1 MNEQKLYAVKDDKG
15 YYWEFKDLCGID
27 LGGFWELLDVSVPF
41 TASEDDAKN
50 TVKDHG
56 GYVVELVEA
65 PAKVVVSDEEAKIL
79 ERVKSRNE
87 YPAESIHRYVY
98 DSHNFPEWDYD
109 REIRLMRAYVNG
121 WTVEKP
127 KLWNVKVPHTNCG
140 WYFKCEDD
148 ENENPPILDELGC
161 DTAGDPKNW
170 DDSSY
175 FTAAEIE
182 HYGLQDCEKT
192 EVDQDAE

>member
-1 MNEQKLYAVKDDKG
+1 MSLYAVKNDEG
-15 YYWEFKDLCGID
+15 EW
-27 LGGFWELLDVSVPF
+27 LGVDRNGSDHWQASHGDIYSGWFSANERASVF
-41 TASEDDAKN
+41 
-50 TVKDHG
+50 G
-56 GYVVELVEA
+56 GHLVELTEA
-65 PAKVVVSDEEAKIL
+65 PAKVVVSEEEAEML
-79 ERVKSRNE
+79 ERGKSREE
-87 YPAESIHRYVY
+87 YPAKFIHRYVY
-98 DSHNFPEWDYD
+98 DSHNFSEWDYD

-127 KLWNVKVPHTNCG
+127 KRWNVKVPHTNCG

-182 HYGLQDCEKT
+182 HYGLQDCERVEIKQ
-192 EVDQDAE
+192 EEEK